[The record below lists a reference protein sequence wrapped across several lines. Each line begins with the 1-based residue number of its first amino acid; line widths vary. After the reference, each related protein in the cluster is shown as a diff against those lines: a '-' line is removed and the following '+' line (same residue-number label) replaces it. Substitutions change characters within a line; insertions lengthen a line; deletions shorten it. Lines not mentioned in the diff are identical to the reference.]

1 MHRRANL
8 DPIQAQGKLWDSLV
22 PLATPMPY
30 RDLALPS
37 HSTRQTLAR
46 QWAILTL
53 LPEAGPGL
61 NARVLQQ
68 LLLGVGHDTSKRT
81 VERDLLE
88 LSKVFPLRC
97 EDHTLPYSW
106 SWQIGCKPASTG
118 SVELA
123 AVPDACPSTVIE
135 PRHVRIIFK
144 AGLRLTQDFAQT
156 FGVSDLTLE
165 PTSEGEVLA
174 CATLE
179 DTPMLLNWLLSQAGA
194 LHVQAPVALREA
206 MLARLRKGL
215 ELHERRASSPRQQ

>member
-1 MHRRANL
+1 M
-8 DPIQAQGKLWDSLV
+8 
-22 PLATPMPY
+22 
-30 RDLALPS
+30 PS

-53 LPEAGPGL
+53 LPDTGPGL

-97 EDHTLPYSW
+97 EDQSLPYSW
-106 SWQIGCKPASTG
+106 SWQPGCKPAST
-118 SVELA
+118 
-123 AVPDACPSTVIE
+123 CPADPIALPEQPRPTAIE
-135 PRHVRIIFK
+135 PRHIRVAFK
-144 AGLRLTQDFAQT
+144 AEPRLTQDFAQT

-165 PTSEGEVLA
+165 PTPEGDTLA

-179 DTPMLLNWLLSQAGA
+179 DTPLLLHWLLSQAGS
-194 LHVQAPVALREA
+194 LRVQAPAALREA

-215 ELHERRASSPRQQ
+215 ELHEQ

>member
-1 MHRRANL
+1 MRRRENL
-8 DPIQAQGKLWDSLV
+8 DPIQTQGKLSDSHV
-22 PLATPMPY
+22 PPATPTLC

-53 LPEAGPGL
+53 LPETGPGL

-106 SWQIGCKPASTG
+106 SWQAGCKPASTG
-118 SVELA
+118 SVDPPA
-123 AVPDACPSTVIE
+123 IPDASQPTVA
-135 PRHVRIIFK
+135 PRHIRVTFK
-144 AGLRLTQDFAQT
+144 ADPRLTQDFAQT

-165 PTSEGEVLA
+165 PTSEGETLA

-179 DTPMLLNWLLSQAGA
+179 DTPLLLNWLLSQAGA

-215 ELHERRASSPRQQ
+215 ELHES